1 MLHLCY
7 HEHLSM
13 VRCLIRHS
21 LPILEYEVPT
31 DVSLTGACLRS
42 TYETINEYHNAPVAL
57 HIIKYLKHR
66 YYTEAVSHIYRSR
79 FANSNAIA
87 IRRLCTLPL
96 YINRVSRSVQDSATS
111 DSGEA
116 INVCVQLS
124 IVIHGNHNQNQLL
137 NALLWCCEYNIIL
150 CEKCYL
156 YITYYSTTCRPWW
169 VASRVCSD
177 CQEVVVCI
185 ISAFK
190 MIHRSLYVC
199 IYDRSG
205 MLTNYE

>member
-1 MLHLCY
+1 MTSSNKHVVGSHRLHSATRYDSLLSECLSCFQVNPSQMLHTVTSSTTKYSMSLTAIGKRRSILLYNILVPMWAMLHLCY

-87 IRRLCTLPL
+87 IRRLCILPL

-111 DSGEA
+111 DPGEA
-116 INVCVQLS
+116 INVCV
-124 IVIHGNHNQNQLL
+124 
-137 NALLWCCEYNIIL
+137 
-150 CEKCYL
+150 
-156 YITYYSTTCRPWW
+156 
-169 VASRVCSD
+169 
-177 CQEVVVCI
+177 
-185 ISAFK
+185 
-190 MIHRSLYVC
+190 
-199 IYDRSG
+199 
-205 MLTNYE
+205 